1 MTLVSSRRFFLW
13 VYLPA
18 FALLIAV
25 TLGSIRSGT
34 PIHTLMRDPLA
45 VAEFHPLTGLVS
57 NLGVILWSTCAA
69 VCLFAG
75 AVVSR
80 TGPRKVFAFL
90 LCSGLLT
97 LLVLLDDL
105 FQFHESLAVHYLGL
119 DQRSVL
125 AGYVILTFAYLV
137 VFQRRIREFAWIH
150 LLVALGLLATSVLID
165 ETGWWI
171 WTLQPWE
178 GHFVEDSIKFLG
190 IAAWMGY
197 FVHAAFV
204 VLTRPLPA

>member
-1 MTLVSSRRFFLW
+1 MTLSSRRFFIW

-18 FALLIAV
+18 FALLIAI

-34 PIHTLMRDPLA
+34 PIYTLMRDPLA
-45 VAEFHPLTGLVS
+45 VVHAHPLTGLVS
-57 NLGVILWSTCAA
+57 NLGVILWCACAA

-80 TGPRKVFAFL
+80 TGPREVFWFL

-105 FQFHESLAVHYLGL
+105 FQFHESLAVHYLGV

-125 AGYVILTFAYLV
+125 AGYMVLTIAYLAT
-137 VFQRRIREFAWIH
+137 FHRRIREFAWIH
-150 LLVALGLLATSVLID
+150 LLVALGLFATSTLID

-171 WTLQPWE
+171 WSLEPWE

-204 VLTRPLPA
+204 VLTGRRDA